1 MKKVGI
7 VLDKLYVDHNNGPG
21 HPECPERLLVMIDA
35 LKENDLLDK
44 LVRIE
49 PRDATEKEITL
60 VHQPIHYR
68 RMKATKGKPRVFLDS
83 DTSTCPI
90 SFDAALRAAGGM
102 VTAVDAVMA
111 GDIDIGFPLVR
122 PPGHHAETDRAMGFC
137 LFNNVAVGAAHAVKN
152 HDLDRI
158 LIVDW
163 DLHHGNGTEHMFN
176 NRRDILYFST
186 HQHPYYPGTGAFTD
200 VGFDRGAGYTIN
212 VPLTPIMGDAE
223 YMKIFNEI
231 LTPVIEQYEPEMIL
245 VSVGFDTYENDPLG
259 GMNVTPSGFAQQT
272 RFLKEKAQQ
281 YCDGRIVYVLE
292 GGYDLDGLWL
302 STKSVFEELLELNT
316 TDYGDLDAE
325 TKADGII
332 GRVEKTLS
340 DYWKF

>member
-68 RMKATKGKPRVFLDS
+68 RMEATKGKPRVFLDS

-302 STKSVFEELLELNT
+302 STRSVFEELLELNT

-332 GRVEKTLS
+332 ERVEKTLS